1 MTTAQQAALVLS
13 LREVLAIGMNLDGV
27 AVRTL
32 GRITSIDIQPT
43 VTRVD
48 IAHDGCMLTV
58 DATLLGAVRLNVG
71 GLFQFSGSINVD
83 SPHRET
89 GTFLPS
95 RVPVG
100 STTSVSTSLTSAT
113 ASTASSHDPMEV
125 APNPELDHRDHP
137 ARPAIRMF
145 PPVSDDSVVHV
156 TVRSWWGFFAWSFG
170 VDVLNAS
177 AFSPYSSSIV
187 LDRIPPSCFELK
199 LGAAWTVWTCVYTV
213 RLSRF
218 GAKPSRIQQRRRLHS
233 FKQKCSNEEMVIWS
247 PKRKKYQ

>member
-1 MTTAQQAALVLS
+1 
-13 LREVLAIGMNLDGV
+13 
-27 AVRTL
+27 
-32 GRITSIDIQPT
+32 
-43 VTRVD
+43 
-48 IAHDGCMLTV
+48 MLTV

-156 TVRSWWGFFAWSFG
+156 TNPA
-170 VDVLNAS
+170 
-177 AFSPYSSSIV
+177 IV
-187 LDRIPPSCFELK
+187 LRAK
-199 LGAAWTVWTCVYTV
+199 TGRCVDGMDL
-213 RLSRF
+213 RLYSEALEIRRQTF
-218 GAKPSRIQQRRRLHS
+218 QDPATQALAQFQAEMQQ
-233 FKQKCSNEEMVIWS
+233 
-247 PKRKKYQ
+247 